1 LAKASSRGLKRTAR
15 ARLSWCTSSA
25 RVLSSRISSGKPPNA
40 RNALSSPSNQHAW
53 RSCRKAR
60 TCTRR
65 GWPSVATN
73 RYTRDRLLADH
84 HALLAEVDLHL
95 LAGRRL
101 EPDRRPRL
109 GRKLPAQ
116 RCDRALDRAQA
127 HLGVGQRSAK
137 QLIAGESGVGTEWA
151 K

>member
-1 LAKASSRGLKRTAR
+1 MLGEGQQPWVEADR
-15 ARLSWCTSSA
+15 AGQAVVVHQQRPGVVEQDLLRQA
-25 RVLSSRISSGKPPNA
+25 AER

-84 HALLAEVDLHL
+84 HALSPKSTCICLPGGVSNRIVARASAASSRRNGATARSTV
-95 LAGRRL
+95 RRL
-101 EPDRRPRL
+101 TLALVSDRL
-109 GRKLPAQ
+109 
-116 RCDRALDRAQA
+116 
-127 HLGVGQRSAK
+127 SN
-137 QLIAGESGVGTEWA
+137 
-151 K
+151 